1 MTWHDPNH
9 TGSSIFIN
17 QENLVFALPLIILC
31 SLYAYFKFVP
41 LNIGLSLIGAGI
53 VLYKATTGIKNRAI
67 EKKEEKIANLDEN
80 LLKELAADEMQQEER
95 QMKAAAKKKNKAG
108 IKARQRLAAQ
118 KKKEKYSSAPDE
130 NDDDEGD
137 AATFVRKSNGKKR
150 N

>member
-1 MTWHDPNH
+1 MTWHDPSH
-9 TGSSIFIN
+9 TGSSIFVN
-17 QENLVFALPLIILC
+17 MENFVFALPLISLC

-80 LLKELAADEMQQEER
+80 LLRELAADEMIKEER
-95 QMKAAAKKKNKAG
+95 QKKAAAKKKNKAD
-108 IKARQRLAAQ
+108 IKAKQRIAAQ
-118 KKKEKYSSAPDE
+118 KKQETRAGRDE
-130 NDDDEGD
+130 DDDDGD
-137 AATFVRKSNGKKR
+137 LATFVRKSNGKKR